1 MITRAYQN
9 ADGKRQEVT
18 LPQEQWEVLTE
29 DALNAMLGFGKP
41 APSSTPAP
49 APAPKPARRRK

>member
-41 APSSTPAP
+41 EPEPAAAPTPASRP
-49 APAPKPARRRK
+49 SRRRR

>member
-9 ADGKRQEVT
+9 VDGKRQEVT

-41 APSSTPAP
+41 APEPE
-49 APAPKPARRRK
+49 PAPKPARRRR